1 MSFVKVQNF
10 DKVAKK
16 QNYTKIFQPPPNL
29 FLFFTLFSRKTTIVI
44 NENLISDC
52 KKMHRDAQ
60 RQVYELMAPKLYRT
74 CKRYLKKEEEIEEAL
89 ADAFY
94 TIFTKL
100 DQLKEFGAFEA
111 WSRKITV
118 HHCLATI
125 KKNTNFNLYLDDVK
139 ILSQP
144 YTDEV
149 TELEEED
156 LLNLLNHIPEGCKT
170 IFNLFVIEG
179 YSHKEIATMLHI
191 SEGTS
196 KSQLNASKTKLKE
209 LVNNLYYQK
218 AK

>member
-1 MSFVKVQNF
+1 
-10 DKVAKK
+10 
-16 QNYTKIFQPPPNL
+16 
-29 FLFFTLFSRKTTIVI
+29 
-44 NENLISDC
+44 
-52 KKMHRDAQ
+52 MHRDAQ

-100 DQLKEFGAFEA
+100 DQLKELAAFEA

-118 HHCLATI
+118 NHCLATI
-125 KKNTNFNLYLDDVK
+125 KKKTNFNLYLDDVK
-139 ILSQP
+139 LFSQP
-144 YTDEV
+144 FTDEV

-156 LLNLLNHIPEGCKT
+156 LLNLLNQLPEGCKT

-179 YSHKEIATMLHI
+179 YAHKEIANILNI

>member
-1 MSFVKVQNF
+1 M
-10 DKVAKK
+10 
-16 QNYTKIFQPPPNL
+16 
-29 FLFFTLFSRKTTIVI
+29 R
-44 NENLISDC
+44 
-52 KKMHRDAQ
+52 RDAQ
-60 RQVYELMAPKLYRT
+60 RQVYELMSPKLYRT

-111 WSRKITV
+111 WCRKIAV
-118 HHCLATI
+118 NQCLATL
-125 KKNTNFNLYLDDVK
+125 KKKTNFNLYLDDVK
-139 ILSQP
+139 TISQP
-144 YTDEV
+144 FTDEV

-156 LLNLLNHIPEGCKT
+156 LLNLLNHIPEGCRT

-179 YSHKEIATMLHI
+179 YSHKEIAVMLSI

-209 LVNNLYYQK
+209 LVNKLYYQQ

>member
-1 MSFVKVQNF
+1 
-10 DKVAKK
+10 
-16 QNYTKIFQPPPNL
+16 
-29 FLFFTLFSRKTTIVI
+29 
-44 NENLISDC
+44 
-52 KKMHRDAQ
+52 MHRNAQ

-100 DQLKEFGAFEA
+100 DQLKELAAFEA

-118 HHCLATI
+118 NHCLATI
-125 KKNTNFNLYLDDVK
+125 KKKTNFNLYLDDVK
-139 ILSQP
+139 LLSQP
-144 YTDEV
+144 FTDEV

-156 LLNLLNHIPEGCKT
+156 LLNLLNQLPEGCKT

-179 YSHKEIATMLHI
+179 YAHKEIATMLHI

-196 KSQLNASKTKLKE
+196 KSQLNAAKTKLKD